1 VSAKPATRP
10 GLEREGDRL
19 MEEHQSPPVCNACY
33 DDALYL
39 IALDQTGHLIPCI
52 QVVSR
57 SDIKLTFVQQQ

>member
-1 VSAKPATRP
+1 
-10 GLEREGDRL
+10 
-19 MEEHQSPPVCNACY
+19 MEEHQSPPLRNACY